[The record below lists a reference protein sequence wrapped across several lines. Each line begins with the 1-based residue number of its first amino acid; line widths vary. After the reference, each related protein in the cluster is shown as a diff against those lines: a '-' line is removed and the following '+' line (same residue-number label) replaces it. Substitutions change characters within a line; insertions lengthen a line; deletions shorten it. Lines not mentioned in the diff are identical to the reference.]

1 MRRLKDYLLVSVK
14 GACMGAADV
23 IPGVSG
29 GTIAFIT
36 GIYDEF
42 VGSIASINMEAVR
55 LLLKGRLKDFWK
67 QINGNFLL
75 SLILGIGISVI
86 SLAGLMQM
94 LLRDFPIQT
103 WAFFFGLIVAS
114 SIFILRG
121 ISGWKW
127 RDGAFLVFGCIL
139 GAVVCTLSPTK
150 TPDALWFIFLSG
162 AIAIC
167 AMILP
172 GISGSFILLILGK
185 YQYIMQCITSCVTNV
200 GALWGSSGADSGVF
214 WSSAC
219 VLVVFLVG
227 AVVGILAFSK
237 FLHWLLARWNKETLI
252 VLAGFIIGSLV
263 KVWPWSN
270 TEAIVCSQFPEVAK
284 LGTAAESIASNP
296 SFWNQEEIIGAQK
309 IFEEAVANH
318 SSMIDPQIWS
328 AILFALIGFFLVTGI
343 EAVGKYISRKKA

>member
-1 MRRLKDYLLVSVK
+1 
-14 GACMGAADV
+14 MGAADV

-127 RDGAFLVFGCIL
+127 RDVAFLVFGCIL

-296 SFWNQEEIIGAQK
+296 SFWNQKEIIGAQK

-328 AILFALIGFFLVTGI
+328 AVLFALIGFFLVTGI
-343 EAVGKYISRKKA
+343 EAVGNYISRKKA

>member
-1 MRRLKDYLLVSVK
+1 MRKLKDYLMIGVK

-42 VGSIASINMEAVR
+42 VGSIARIDAEAVR
-55 LLLKGRLKDFWK
+55 LLLRGKLREFWNH
-67 QINGNFLL
+67 INGWFLL
-75 SLILGIGISVI
+75 SVVAGIGVSVV

-94 LLRDFPIQT
+94 LLSDYPIQT

-121 ISGWKW
+121 ISGWKAM
-127 RDGAFLVFGCIL
+127 DFGLAAFGVVL
-139 GAVVCTLSPTK
+139 GAVVCTLSPTE

-185 YQYIMQCITSCVTNV
+185 YQFIMGCITGLVSGVDVGRNLLIMVVFAV
-200 GALWGSSGADSGVF
+200 GAL
-214 WSSAC
+214 
-219 VLVVFLVG
+219 
-227 AVVGILAFSK
+227 VGILGFSK

-270 TEAIVCSQFPEVAK
+270 TEAIVCSQFPAVAE
-284 LGTAAESIASNP
+284 LGELAEAAAEV
-296 SFWNQEEIIGAQK
+296 EIGAEAAQK
-309 IFEEAVANH
+309 VFDAAVTSHA
-318 SSMIDPQIWS
+318 SMIEPQIFS
-328 AILFALIGFFLVTGI
+328 AAVFALIGFCLVTGI
-343 EAVGKYISRKKA
+343 EMAGKMLAKKKQS

>member
-1 MRRLKDYLLVSVK
+1 MRKLKDYLMIGVK

-42 VGSIASINMEAVR
+42 VGSIARIDMEAVR
-55 LLLKGRLKDFWK
+55 MLLKGRIRDFWTH
-67 QINGNFLL
+67 INGWFLL
-75 SLILGIGISVI
+75 SVVAGIGVSVVT
-86 SLAGLMQM
+86 LAGLMQT
-94 LLRDFPIQT
+94 LLTTHPIQT

-114 SIFILRG
+114 SLFILRG
-121 ISGWKW
+121 ISGWKA
-127 RDGAFLVFGCIL
+127 REVLLVIVGIIL
-139 GAVVCTLSPTK
+139 GVTICTLSPTQ

-162 AIAIC
+162 ALAIC

-185 YQYIMQCITSCVTNV
+185 YQYIM
-200 GALWGSSGADSGVF
+200 GAISGLVAGQDFGRNLLILGVF
-214 WSSAC
+214 M
-219 VLVVFLVG
+219 VG
-227 AVVGILAFSK
+227 AVVGILGFSK

-270 TEAIVCSQFPEVAK
+270 AEALAQVETTGSMH
-284 LGTAAESIASNP
+284 
-296 SFWNQEEIIGAQK
+296 IGG
-309 IFEEAVANH
+309 
-318 SSMIDPQIWS
+318 
-328 AILFALIGFFLVTGI
+328 AILFAVIGFCLVTGVEI
-343 EAVGKYISRKKA
+343 AGKLIKR

>member
-1 MRRLKDYLLVSVK
+1 MKGFFNYIMVAVK

-36 GIYDEF
+36 GIYDKLL
-42 VGSIASINMEAVR
+42 ASINAIDSTAVK
-55 LLLKGRLKDFWK
+55 LFFTGKFKEFWK
-67 QINGNFLL
+67 HINGGFLL
-75 SLILGIGISVI
+75 SLFCGILFSVMT
-86 SLAGLMQM
+86 LAGLMQY
-94 LLRDFPIQT
+94 LLEFHPIQT

-121 ISGWKW
+121 IEGWNLK
-127 RDGAFLVFGCIL
+127 AVLFLVLGVIL
-139 GAVVCTLSPTK
+139 GVTVCTLSPTT

-185 YQYIMQCITSCVTNV
+185 YQYIMSTISGLTSGDAIGESMVV
-200 GALWGSSGADSGVF
+200 LGVF
-214 WSSAC
+214 A
-219 VLVVFLVG
+219 VG
-227 AVVGILAFSK
+227 AVCGILAFSR
-237 FLHWLLARWNKETLI
+237 FLHWLLGKFHKETLI

-263 KVWPWSN
+263 KVWPWN
-270 TEAIVCSQFPEVAK
+270 NMDAIVLSQFPE
-284 LGTAAESIASNP
+284 AATFAEAADNP
-296 SFWNQEEIIGAQK
+296 LSRMIYSDYLNQVDMMTG
-309 IFEEAVANH
+309 
-318 SSMIDPQIWS
+318 S

-343 EAVGKYISRKKA
+343 EIAGKFLGRKKSA

>member
-1 MRRLKDYLLVSVK
+1 MRKLKDYLTISIK

-42 VGSIASINMEAVR
+42 VGSIARIDAEAVR
-55 LLLKGRLKDFWK
+55 LLLRGKLREFWK
-67 QINGNFLL
+67 HINGWFLL
-75 SLILGIGISVI
+75 AIATGIGVSVV

-94 LLRDFPIQT
+94 LLVSFPIQT

-121 ISGWKW
+121 ISGWKALE
-127 RDGAFLVFGCIL
+127 GVLLAF
-139 GAVVCTLSPTK
+139 GAVLGVTVCTLSPTQ

-185 YQYIMQCITSCVTNV
+185 YQYIMGVI
-200 GALWGSSGADSGVF
+200 SGLASGEDF
-214 WSSAC
+214 AQN
-219 VLVVFLVG
+219 LLILAVFLAG
-227 AVVGILAFSK
+227 AMVGILGFSK
-237 FLHWLLARWNKETLI
+237 FLHWLLGRWNKETLI

-270 TEAIVCSQFPEVAK
+270 TEALLQVETTGSMHIC
-284 LGTAAESIASNP
+284 
-296 SFWNQEEIIGAQK
+296 GAV
-309 IFEEAVANH
+309 I
-318 SSMIDPQIWS
+318 
-328 AILFALIGFFLVTGI
+328 FALIGFCLVTGI
-343 EAVGKYISRKKA
+343 EIAGKALSKKA

>member
-1 MRRLKDYLLVSVK
+1 MRSLKDYLVIGVK
-14 GACMGAADV
+14 GACMGGADV

-29 GTIAFIT
+29 GTIAFIM

-42 VGSIASINMEAVR
+42 VGSIAKLDATAVQ
-55 LLLKGRLKDFWK
+55 LLLKGKFRELWK
-67 QINGNFLL
+67 HINGSFLL
-75 SLILGIGISVI
+75 AVLAGIGVSVV

-94 LLRDFPIQT
+94 LLSDFPIQT

-121 ISGWKW
+121 ISGWKVK
-127 RDGAFLVFGCIL
+127 DALFLVMGCVL
-139 GAVVCTLSPTK
+139 GVTVCTLSPTQ

-185 YQYIMQCITSCVTNV
+185 YQYIMSCITGVVSGQNV
-200 GALWGSSGADSGVF
+200 ASNII
-214 WSSAC
+214 
-219 VLVVFLVG
+219 VLAVFLIG
-227 AVVGILAFSK
+227 AAVGIVAFSK

-270 TEAIVCSQFPEVAK
+270 TDAIVSSQFPEVAA
-284 LGTAAESIASNP
+284 LGEAAHHGTIA
-296 SFWNQEEIIGAQK
+296 AQQAY
-309 IFEEAVANH
+309 EAAVAANAP
-318 SSMIDPQIWS
+318 MIDMQIGS
-328 AILFALIGFFLVTGI
+328 AVIFALIGFTLVSSI
-343 EAVGKYISRKKA
+343 EVAEKILSKKNRA

>member
-1 MRRLKDYLLVSVK
+1 MRKLKDYLMVGVK

-42 VGSIASINMEAVR
+42 VGSIAKIDTEAVK
-55 LLLKGRLKDFWK
+55 LLFKGKIGDFWK
-67 QINGNFLL
+67 HINGNFLL
-75 SLILGIGISVI
+75 SVVAGIGISVL

-94 LLRDFPIQT
+94 LLTDYPIQT

-121 ISGWKW
+121 ISGWKL
-127 RDGAFLVFGCIL
+127 REILFLIFGAIL
-139 GAVVCTLSPTK
+139 GVVVCTLSPTS

-185 YQYIMQCITSCVTNV
+185 YQYIMGCI
-200 GALWGSSGADSGVF
+200 SG
-214 WSSAC
+214 
-219 VLVVFLVG
+219 LVAGTDFGKNLLILAVFLTG
-227 AVVGILAFSK
+227 AIVGILGFSK

-263 KVWPWSN
+263 KVWPWNNAEALVQVEN
-270 TEAIVCSQFPEVAK
+270 TGSMHIGGAI
-284 LGTAAESIASNP
+284 I
-296 SFWNQEEIIGAQK
+296 
-309 IFEEAVANH
+309 
-318 SSMIDPQIWS
+318 
-328 AILFALIGFFLVTGI
+328 FALIGFALVTGI
-343 EAVGKYISRKKA
+343 EVVGKLMKKDK

>member
-1 MRRLKDYLLVSVK
+1 MRKLKDYIGVAVK

-29 GTIAFIT
+29 GTIAFIM

-42 VGSIASINMEAVR
+42 VGSIASIDSEAVR
-55 LLLKGRLKDFWK
+55 LLFKGKLREFWK
-67 QINGNFLL
+67 HINGNFLL
-75 SLILGIGISVI
+75 ALVLGIGVSVVA
-86 SLAGLMQM
+86 LAGLMQM
-94 LLRDFPIQT
+94 LLSDYPIQT

-121 ISGWKW
+121 ISGWKL
-127 RDGAFLVFGCIL
+127 REGLFLVL
-139 GAVVCTLSPTK
+139 GIVLGTVICTLSPTR

-185 YQYIMQCITSCVTNV
+185 YQYIMEAITGLV
-200 GALWGSSGADSGVF
+200 SGVDF
-214 WSSAC
+214 SQN
-219 VLVVFLVG
+219 LLIITVFLVG
-227 AVVGILAFSK
+227 ACAGILTFSK
-237 FLHWLLARWNKETLI
+237 FLHWLLERWNKETLI

-270 TEAIVCSQFPEVAK
+270 TEAIVCSQFPAVAAMRD
-284 LGTAAESIASNP
+284 AAETAIENG
-296 SFWNQEEIIGAQK
+296 IGGEAAQK
-309 IFEEAVANH
+309 TLDAAVAMH
-318 SSMIDPQIWS
+318 ESMIDPQIFS
-328 AILFALIGFFLVTGI
+328 AVTFALIGFCLVTGI
-343 EAVGKYISRKKA
+343 EIVGKKISKK

>member
-1 MRRLKDYLLVSVK
+1 MKGFAKNIMVAVK

-29 GTIAFIT
+29 GTIAFIM

-42 VGSIASINMEAVR
+42 VGSLASVNGEAVR
-55 LLLKGRLKDFWK
+55 LLLKGQFKAFWK
-67 QINGNFLL
+67 HINGSFLL
-75 SLILGIGISVI
+75 SLVIGIGISVVA
-86 SLAGLMQM
+86 LAGLMQH
-94 LLRDFPIQT
+94 LLEWYPIQT

-121 ISGWKW
+121 ISGWGW
-127 RDGAFLVFGCIL
+127 REVLTLIFGILL
-139 GAVVCTLSPTK
+139 GAVVCTLSPTQ

-185 YQYIMQCITSCVTNV
+185 YQFIMGVISDLVSGVNFGQNLLILSTFGV
-200 GALWGSSGADSGVF
+200 GAI
-214 WSSAC
+214 
-219 VLVVFLVG
+219 
-227 AVVGILAFSK
+227 VGILSFSK
-237 FLHWLLARWNKETLI
+237 FLHWLLARWQKPTML

-270 TEAIVCSQFPEVAK
+270 KDAIVCSQFAGASTLEETMSAVQGSG
-284 LGTAAESIASNP
+284 LGPDAAQEIFDTTIARYVD
-296 SFWNQEEIIGAQK
+296 Q
-309 IFEEAVANH
+309 
-318 SSMIDPQIWS
+318 IDPMIGS
-328 AILFALIGFFLVTGI
+328 AVIFALIGFFLVTGI
-343 EAVGKYISRKKA
+343 EIAGKVIAKRKTA

>member
-1 MRRLKDYLLVSVK
+1 MNNLKKYLMVTLK

-29 GTIAFIT
+29 GTIAFIM

-42 VGSIASINMEAVR
+42 VGSIASINAEAIK
-55 LLLKGRLKDFWK
+55 LLFKGQFKAFWK
-67 QINGNFLL
+67 HINGTFLV
-75 SLILGIGISVI
+75 SIVLGIGISVVL
-86 SLAGLMQM
+86 LAGLMQT
-94 LLRDFPIQT
+94 LLTVYPIQT

-121 ISGWKW
+121 ISGW
-127 RDGAFLVFGCIL
+127 RLREVLFLIL
-139 GAVVCTLSPTK
+139 GGVLGVTVCTLSPTQ

-185 YQYIMQCITSCVTNV
+185 YQYIMAAI
-200 GALWGSSGADSGVF
+200 SG
-214 WSSAC
+214 
-219 VLVVFLVG
+219 LVAGENFGQNLLILCVFLVG
-227 AVVGILAFSK
+227 AVVGILGFSK

-270 TEAIVCSQFPEVAK
+270 AEALAQ
-284 LGTAAESIASNP
+284 AERAGGL
-296 SFWNQEEIIGAQK
+296 QIGWAT
-309 IFEEAVANH
+309 
-318 SSMIDPQIWS
+318 
-328 AILFALIGFFLVTGI
+328 LFALIGFSLVTGI
-343 EAVGKYISRKKA
+343 EIAGKFIGKKKEA

>member
-1 MRRLKDYLLVSVK
+1 MRRLKDYILIGIK
-14 GACMGAADV
+14 GMCMGAADV

-42 VGSIASINMEAVR
+42 VGSIARIDSSAVR
-55 LLLKGRLKDFWK
+55 MLLKGQFRNFWK
-67 QINGNFLL
+67 HINGSFLL
-75 SLILGIGISVI
+75 SLVAGIGASVV

-114 SIFILRG
+114 SLFILRG
-121 ISGWKW
+121 ISGW
-127 RDGAFLVFGCIL
+127 RIREGLLLLLGVIL
-139 GAVVCTLSPTK
+139 GAVVCTLTPVN
-150 TPDALWFIFLSG
+150 TPDALWFIGLSG

-185 YQYIMQCITSCVTNV
+185 YKYIMGAITSLLGNM
-200 GALWGSSGADSGVF
+200 GALWGAAGA
-214 WSSAC
+214 SSAAFWQSFS
-219 VLVVFLVG
+219 VILVFGCG
-227 AVVGILAFSK
+227 AVIGILSFSK
-237 FLHWLLARWNKETLI
+237 FLHWLLARRPKETLI

-270 TEAIVCSQFPEVAK
+270 PEAMEQVARC
-284 LGTAAESIASNP
+284 G
-296 SFWNQEEIIGAQK
+296 G
-309 IFEEAVANH
+309 
-318 SSMIDPQIWS
+318 PQIGW
-328 AILFALIGFFLVTGI
+328 AIAFALLGFCLVSGI
-343 EAVGKYISRKKA
+343 ETAGKMIQSRKS

>member
-1 MRRLKDYLLVSVK
+1 MRRLKDYLVIGVK

-42 VGSIASINMEAVR
+42 VGSIAKLDATAVT
-55 LLLKGRLKDFWK
+55 LLLKGKLREFWK
-67 QINGNFLL
+67 HINGSFLL
-75 SLILGIGISVI
+75 SVIAGIGVSVVA
-86 SLAGLMQM
+86 LAGLMQM
-94 LLRDFPIQT
+94 LLSDFPIQT

-121 ISGWKW
+121 ISGWKLA
-127 RDGAFLVFGCIL
+127 DGLFLVLGCVL
-139 GAVVCTLSPTK
+139 GVVVCTLSPTQ

-162 AIAIC
+162 ALAIC

-185 YQYIMQCITSCVTNV
+185 YQYIMGVIT
-200 GALWGSSGADSGVF
+200 G
-214 WSSAC
+214 
-219 VLVVFLVG
+219 LVAGENIVSNLIILSVFLLG
-227 AVVGILAFSK
+227 AVIGIIAFSK
-237 FLHWLLARWNKETLI
+237 FLHWLLARWHKETLI

-270 TEAIVCSQFPEVAK
+270 TEAIVCAQFPEVAV
-284 LGTAAESIASNP
+284 LGEAAEHGTLAA
-296 SFWNQEEIIGAQK
+296 QEV
-309 IFEEAVANH
+309 FEAAVVANAP
-318 SSMIDPQIWS
+318 MIDMQIGS
-328 AILFALIGFFLVTGI
+328 AVIFALVGFCLVTGI
-343 EAVGKYISRKKA
+343 EAAEKILSKKNRA

>member
-1 MRRLKDYLLVSVK
+1 MMRKLKDYLLITVK

-29 GTIAFIT
+29 GTIAFIM

-42 VGSIASINMEAVR
+42 VGSIARIDTEAVKM
-55 LLLKGRLKDFWK
+55 LLSGRIRDFWK
-67 QINGNFLL
+67 HINGNFLV
-75 SLILGIGISVI
+75 SIVCGIGLSVI
-86 SLAGLMQM
+86 ALAGLMQM
-94 LLRDFPIQT
+94 LLSDHPIQT

-121 ISGWKW
+121 ISGWKL
-127 RDGAFLVFGCIL
+127 REALFLVFGIVL
-139 GAVVCTLSPTK
+139 GIVVCTLSPTQ

-185 YQYIMQCITSCVTNV
+185 YQYIMGVITDLV
-200 GALWGSSGADSGVF
+200 SGVD
-214 WSSAC
+214 
-219 VLVVFLVG
+219 LGRNLLIIGVFGIG
-227 AVVGILAFSK
+227 AVVGILGFSK

-270 TEAIVCSQFPEVAK
+270 AEAIVTSQFPE
-284 LGTAAESIASNP
+284 LAAMAETLPDGIPAEIV
-296 SFWNQEEIIGAQK
+296 NQYMGSADLHIIGAV
-309 IFEEAVANH
+309 I
-318 SSMIDPQIWS
+318 
-328 AILFALIGFFLVTGI
+328 FALIGFSLVTGI
-343 EAVGKYISRKKA
+343 EIAGKAIGGKEKA

>member
-1 MRRLKDYLLVSVK
+1 MRKLKDYLMIGVK

-42 VGSIASINMEAVR
+42 VGSIARIDTEVVR
-55 LLLKGRLKDFWK
+55 MLLKGRIRDFWAH
-67 QINGNFLL
+67 INGWFLL
-75 SLILGIGISVI
+75 SVVAGIGISVVT
-86 SLAGLMQM
+86 LAGLMQS
-94 LLRDFPIQT
+94 LLTNHPIQT

-121 ISGWKW
+121 ISGWKV
-127 RDGAFLVFGCIL
+127 REVLLVIFGVLL
-139 GAVVCTLSPTK
+139 GVTICTLSPTQ

-162 AIAIC
+162 ALAIC

-185 YQYIMQCITSCVTNV
+185 YQYIMAVITGLV
-200 GALWGSSGADSGVF
+200 SGQDFGRNILILGVF
-214 WSSAC
+214 LA
-219 VLVVFLVG
+219 G
-227 AVVGILAFSK
+227 AVVGILGFSK

-270 TEAIVCSQFPEVAK
+270 AEALVQ
-284 LGTAAESIASNP
+284 AETTGSMH
-296 SFWNQEEIIGAQK
+296 IGG
-309 IFEEAVANH
+309 
-318 SSMIDPQIWS
+318 
-328 AILFALIGFFLVTGI
+328 AILFALIGFCLVTGVEI
-343 EAVGKYISRKKA
+343 AGKLIKK

>member
-1 MRRLKDYLLVSVK
+1 MRKLKDYLMVGVK

-42 VGSIASINMEAVR
+42 VGSIARVDAEAVK
-55 LLLKGRLKDFWK
+55 LLFKGRIREFWNH
-67 QINGNFLL
+67 INGWFLL
-75 SLILGIGISVI
+75 SVVAGIVVA
-86 SLAGLMQM
+86 LAGLMQN
-94 LLRDFPIQT
+94 LLSNHPIQT

-114 SIFILRG
+114 SLFILRG
-121 ISGWKW
+121 ISGWKV
-127 RDGAFLVFGCIL
+127 REGVLVAFGVLL
-139 GAVVCTLSPTK
+139 GVVVCTLSPTE

-185 YQYIMQCITSCVTNV
+185 YQFIM
-200 GALWGSSGADSGVF
+200 GAISGLASGEDFGRNLVIIGVF
-214 WSSAC
+214 
-219 VLVVFLVG
+219 LIG
-227 AVVGILAFSK
+227 AVVGILGFSK

-270 TEAIVCSQFPEVAK
+270 MEAIVCSQFPAVAA
-284 LGTAAESIASNP
+284 LSEAAEEAAEAAAGSGPLAAAAADA
-296 SFWNQEEIIGAQK
+296 AQK
-309 IFEEAVANH
+309 AYETAVTSHA
-318 SSMIDPQIWS
+318 SMIEPQIFS
-328 AILFALIGFFLVTGI
+328 AVVFAVIGFCLVTGI
-343 EAVGKYISRKKA
+343 EVAGKVLSKKNDKTA

>member
-1 MRRLKDYLLVSVK
+1 MKGLLNYIGIAVK

-29 GTIAFIT
+29 GTIAFIM
-36 GIYDEF
+36 GIYDRF
-42 VGSIASINMEAVR
+42 VGAIASINAEAVK
-55 LLLKGRLKDFWK
+55 LLLRGRFRDFWK
-67 QINGNFLL
+67 HIDGGFLL
-75 SLILGIGISVI
+75 SLILGIGVSVI

-94 LLRDFPIQT
+94 LLSDFPIQT

-121 ISGWKW
+121 ISGWAW
-127 RDGAFLVFGCIL
+127 RDGGFLAL
-139 GAVVCTLSPTK
+139 GVVLGVVICTLSPTR

-185 YQYIMQCITSCVTNV
+185 YQYIMGVITSLVGNI
-200 GALWGSSGADSGVF
+200 GALWGSPEA
-214 WSSAC
+214 SSALFWESLA
-219 VLVVFLVG
+219 VMAVFGVG
-227 AVVGILAFSK
+227 AVVGILGFSK

-270 TEAIVCSQFPEVAK
+270 TEAIVRSQFPEVAD
-284 LGTAAESIASNP
+284 LAEAAEIARYQSL
-296 SFWNQEEIIGAQK
+296 
-309 IFEEAVANH
+309 
-318 SSMIDPQIWS
+318 IDPQIWS
-328 AILFALIGFFLVTGI
+328 AVIFAIVGFCLVSGI
-343 EAVGKYISRKKA
+343 EIIGKFIAKKNQA